1 LPPALCPWSHPLTQ
15 MEQENIDIPDELYP
29 LALLMD
35 ELKHDEFSLRISA
48 MKKLQLIAAALR
60 QERCR
65 DELIPFLEDVTQ
77 EDEDEVLTVLA
88 EELANLVPYI
98 GGPEYSHL
106 LIPSLETL
114 SCMEEPVVR
123 DKAVESINRICEG
136 LPSRDHVAQTILPLV
151 KRLSSAEWF
160 SSKVSATGLYA
171 AAIRHCPTEAVP
183 ELLKQY
189 GELTRDDTP
198 MVRRAAATH
207 LPAVIEA
214 LPAEADSPEAD
225 DEIYSMFKAQVGD
238 DQDSVRLL
246 SVNVLIAKAE
256 KLKRQ
261 GNSQHTSSLI
271 EFALALLHDPSWRV
285 RYMCADRFEKLAES
299 LTSVVPEE
307 GVEKTEVDEM
317 ERAFVPEFIKFM
329 QDGEAEVRTAVAKQ
343 VPGFCRLVTPANLD
357 KIVANVEE
365 LSQDSSQHVRAALG
379 SEISALAPLL
389 GKEKTIETLLPTF
402 LQMLKDDFP
411 DVRLN
416 IISKLHLVNK
426 VIGIDLLS
434 QSLLPAV
441 SDLAQDKQW
450 RVRLAIIE
458 YIPLLATQLGV
469 SFFDK
474 ELGPLCMTWLW
485 DSVYS
490 IREAATQNL
499 KKLTKVFGVDWAKD
513 EILPH
518 IIVVAADSNY
528 LYRLTALCAVTTL
541 IPVVDESMIKTSI
554 LPFIAELINDPIPN
568 IRFNVAK
575 TYTELVRAL
584 HEEKISSP
592 EVIEEICTS
601 TVIPHLERL
610 STDGDVDVRYFST
623 KALEDIAEIKKAHA

>member
-1 LPPALCPWSHPLTQ
+1 

-35 ELKHDEFSLRISA
+35 ELKHDEFALRISA

-136 LPSRDHVAQTILPLV
+136 LPSQEHVAQTILPLV
-151 KRLSSAEWF
+151 RRLSSAEWF

-171 AAIRHCPTEAVP
+171 AAIKHCPTEAVP

-189 GELTRDDTP
+189 GELTHDETP

-214 LPAEADSPEAD
+214 LPTEADSPQAD
-225 DEIYSMFKAQVGD
+225 DEIYAMFKAQVGD

-261 GNSQHTSSLI
+261 GNTQHTSSLI
-271 EFALALLHDPSWRV
+271 EFALALLHDLSWRV

-299 LTSVVPEE
+299 LHTPSAD
-307 GVEKTEVDEM
+307 KTEPDEM

-329 QDGEAEVRTAVAKQ
+329 QDNEAEVRTAIAKQ

-357 KIVANVEE
+357 KIVANVDE
-365 LSQDSSQHVRAALG
+365 LSRDSSQHVRAALG

-402 LQMLKDDFP
+402 LQMLEDDFP

-426 VIGIDLLS
+426 VIGIELLS
-434 QSLLPAV
+434 ENLLPAV
-441 SDLAQDKQW
+441 GDLSQDKQW
-450 RVRLAIIE
+450 RVRLAIID

-474 ELGPLCMTWLW
+474 ELGPMCMTWLW

-490 IREAATQNL
+490 IREAATLNL
-499 KKLTKVFGVDWAKD
+499 KKLTKVFGVEWAKE

-541 IPVVDESMIKTSI
+541 ISVVDEPMIRTSI
-554 LPFIAELINDPIPN
+554 IPFIAELLNDPIPN

-575 TYTELVRAL
+575 TYTELVKSL
-584 HEEKISSP
+584 YEEKISSP
-592 EVIEEICTS
+592 EVIEEICST

-610 STDGDVDVRYFST
+610 AGDQDVDVRYFSN
-623 KALEDIAEIKKAHA
+623 KALEDISEIRKTHA